1 MNSSRQSAILSVPKA
16 CLAAS
21 AALHERDGYAVV
33 AHYGSVPGEIAVCM
47 KSVGLADHS
56 DYGVLELRGDREP
69 LDRALIAR
77 FGDPPLAAGNA
88 RRLHEVW
95 YLRTDAHHTLLVGP
109 HAALASEAATEYGRD
124 RSLPFRDIRASLA
137 IVGIVGPR
145 ATRLLTAAGL
155 TGKLPVGAIG
165 TVAGDRSIVAILRE
179 SQRRYLALLRAD
191 AADDFWV
198 RLLTAGEP
206 LGAAF
211 VGYDAL
217 TLLNASS
224 SPEADPANGGR
235 DGRPRRHRACVVG
248 GSGVGAAA
256 GRRRADARARV
267 GARARTRSSSPRAPR
282 SPWGSGSSA
291 CRAGRRRAGASRCCP
306 RCSPRAA
313 SCCCGSAWRP
323 RRRRSSR

>member
-1 MNSSRQSAILSVPKA
+1 MQSSSSQSARFSVPET

-21 AALHERDGYAVV
+21 AALHERDGHTVV

-56 DYGVLELRGDREP
+56 DYGVLELRSDREP

-77 FGDPPLAAGNA
+77 FGDPPLGIGSA
-88 RRLHEVW
+88 RRQHSVW
-95 YLRTDAHHTLLVGP
+95 YIRMDAHHTLLLGP
-109 HAALASEAATEYGRD
+109 HAAVTSEAATEYGRD
-124 RSLPFRDIRASLA
+124 RSLPYRDIRASLA

-145 ATRLLTAAGL
+145 ATRLLAAAGL
-155 TGKLPVGAIG
+155 PDKLPVGAIG
-165 TVAGDRSIVAILRE
+165 TVDGDRSIVAILRE
-179 SQRRYLALLRAD
+179 SQRRYLAILRAD

-224 SPEADPANGGR
+224 SPE
-235 DGRPRRHRACVVG
+235 
-248 GSGVGAAA
+248 S
-256 GRRRADARARV
+256 
-267 GARARTRSSSPRAPR
+267 
-282 SPWGSGSSA
+282 
-291 CRAGRRRAGASRCCP
+291 
-306 RCSPRAA
+306 
-313 SCCCGSAWRP
+313 
-323 RRRRSSR
+323 